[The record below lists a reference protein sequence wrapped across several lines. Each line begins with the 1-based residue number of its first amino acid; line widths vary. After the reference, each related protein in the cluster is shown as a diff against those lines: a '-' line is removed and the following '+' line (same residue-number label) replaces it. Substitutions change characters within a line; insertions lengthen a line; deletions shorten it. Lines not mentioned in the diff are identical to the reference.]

1 MILPCTCRHE
11 FQDRRL
17 GKGMRYH
24 NDMKNGMQRCTVCR
38 DEKGITFEERAKMR
52 AKALEVAAKAAAA
65 AKKAKKAQR

>member
-1 MILPCTCRHE
+1 
-11 FQDRRL
+11 
-17 GKGMRYH
+17 MRYH